1 MTSERRQQQEPGPQ
15 SGTVISPEHPDGLLN
30 VLARSID
37 AVPGVTRREPS
48 MGDFIRTLWTR
59 PRSAR
64 AEAADTNGLRVVVEN
79 STATLTAALWVA
91 EDISGTALNVARA
104 VTIRVNQVIT
114 AHGLTPGRHN
124 ISVREVE
131 KNGQKTGR

>member
-1 MTSERRQQQEPGPQ
+1 MTSERFPQQDPQ
-15 SGTVISPEHPDGLLN
+15 SGTVVTPDHPDGLLE

-48 MGDFIRTLWTR
+48 VGDFLRTLWTR
-59 PRSAR
+59 PRSAQ
-64 AEAADTNGLRVVVEN
+64 AEAADTDGLRVVVED
-79 STATLTAALWVA
+79 STATLTAALWV
-91 EDISGTALNVARA
+91 SGDVPDTALSIAWA
-104 VTIRVNQVIT
+104 VTTRVNQVIA

-131 KNGQKTGR
+131 RSGQQAER